1 MNNEFD
7 LVIVGG
13 GMVGASLACSLAP
26 LSLKIAII
34 EQYSFKSDSQ
44 PSFDDRSTA
53 LAYGTRIIFQKMGLW
68 EHIADQVTPIQKIH
82 ISDRGHFGATRLDSQ
97 DSDVDALGYVIENHA
112 LGRGLQYLLG
122 TMPNVVIISPAEVT
136 HIDIHEHAAQV
147 QLLENGRARTLSTTL
162 VVAADGSQSL
172 IRQQLGLPVKTWDYG
187 QTALISNVGITQA
200 HQHVAYE
207 RFTDTGPLALLPM
220 QDVVEEAQT
229 IARCSLVW
237 TLRNDQ
243 VDQYLQMQD
252 AEFLNA
258 LQQRFGR
265 RLGEFVR
272 VGSRHAYPLRMIR
285 VPEQVQARVALI
297 GNAAHTLHPVA
308 GQGYNL
314 GIRDVAA
321 LSDCLAGAVSNG
333 VDIGDLSL
341 LQEYAQW
348 RQRDQRRVMAFT
360 DSLVRIFSSPLF
372 PVKVV
377 RGLAL
382 TALDFVP
389 PVKKILARHTMGL
402 VGKAPPVPVR

>member
-7 LVIVGG
+7 VVIVGG

-34 EQYSFKSDSQ
+34 EQYPFKSNAQ

-53 LAYGTRIIFQKMGLW
+53 LAYGTRVIFQKMGLW
-68 EHIADQVTPIQKIH
+68 EHIADQVSPIKKIH
-82 ISDRGHFGATRLDSQ
+82 ISDRGHFGATRLDCQ

-112 LGRGLQYLLG
+112 LGRGLQHLLS

-136 HIDIHEHAAQV
+136 HIDIDEHAAQV
-147 QLLENGRARTLSTTL
+147 QLLENGQARTLSTML

-172 IRQQLGLPVKTWDYG
+172 IRQQLGLPVKSWDYG
-187 QTALISNVGITQA
+187 QTALISNVGISQT
-200 HQHVAYE
+200 HQNVAYE

-220 QDVVEEAQT
+220 QDSVEQGHS

-237 TLRNDQ
+237 TLRSDQ
-243 VDQYLQMQD
+243 LDHYLEMKD
-252 AEFLNA
+252 ADFLNE

-265 RLGEFVR
+265 RLGQFIR
-272 VGSRHAYPLRMIR
+272 VGSRHSYPLRMIR

-314 GIRDVAA
+314 GIRDVAE
-321 LSDCLAGAVSNG
+321 LSDCLANAVSNG

-372 PVKVV
+372 PLKVV
-377 RGLAL
+377 RGVAL
-382 TALDFVP
+382 TVLDFVP
-389 PVKKILARHTMGL
+389 PVKKILARRTMGL
-402 VGKAPPVPVR
+402 VGKAPRVPVR